1 MDGDTLFCV
10 CMEARTRV
18 LTEISKIRLHKKE
31 VSGYAHNDANTL
43 LTQIEQILERKLFK
57 DSYDGMKGLTSNISI
72 ALN

>member
-10 CMEARTRV
+10 RMEARTRV

-31 VSGYAHNDANTL
+31 VSGYAHNDVNTL